1 MNLFIDT
8 NIYLSFYHFSSDDLD
23 ELNKLAIIMAERKV
37 TLYLPDQV
45 LDEFQRNREVKI
57 SQSLKHLKTQKL
69 NLQFPQLCKD
79 YPEYKTMRDSQRQFD
94 QAHSDLLKKLS
105 YDITARTLKADKS
118 IDMLFKQAKKISTT
132 PGLIEKARLRVEI
145 GKPPGK
151 KGSLGDAINWE
162 SLLSEVPSNELHF
175 VSDDGDFCSA
185 IDDNLFSEYLKTEWQ
200 NKKGTTL
207 SFFKRLSQFFKD
219 TLPDIKLSGELE
231 KEILIRRLAASSSF
245 SETHSVLAKL
255 SSHTGFTND
264 QLNAILDAYVCNS
277 QVHWILS
284 DPDVRKFIDCIV
296 VNNQSVLDPEK
307 LRILN
312 MLIAKEDSPPVVNTD
327 ILEPPPF

>member
-45 LDEFQRNREVKI
+45 LDEFQRNRETKI

-79 YPEYKTMRDSQRQFD
+79 YPEYAIMRDFQRQFD
-94 QAHSDLLKKLS
+94 QAHSELLRKLS
-105 YDITARTLKADKS
+105 SDITARTLKADKT
-118 IDMLFKQAKKISTT
+118 IDMLFEQATKIPTT
-132 PGLIEKARLRVEI
+132 PELIEKARFRIEI

-162 SLLSEVPSNELHF
+162 SLLSAVPSNELYF

-185 IDDNLFSEYLKTEWQ
+185 IDENLFSEYLKSEWQ
-200 NKKGTTL
+200 NKKGTSL

-219 TLPDIKLSGELE
+219 TLPDIKLSGEL
-231 KEILIRRLAASSSF
+231 
-245 SETHSVLAKL
+245 
-255 SSHTGFTND
+255 
-264 QLNAILDAYVCNS
+264 
-277 QVHWILS
+277 
-284 DPDVRKFIDCIV
+284 
-296 VNNQSVLDPEK
+296 
-307 LRILN
+307 
-312 MLIAKEDSPPVVNTD
+312 
-327 ILEPPPF
+327 